1 MGLSAPTSPASA
13 GAERRGNGSSG
24 RPIGRAVML
33 RYVERGTVV
42 VRGGA
47 SGIEYRFSAE
57 SPVQSVDVRDADSL
71 MRSRLFMRA

>member
-1 MGLSAPTSPASA
+1 MGLSTPTWPPSA
-13 GAERRGNGSSG
+13 ATERRGNGSSG
-24 RPIGRAVML
+24 RPIDRAVRL